1 MAKSGETLVKETDDF
16 IKTSQETAEGMN
28 EILTGINQIKSS
40 VNHVNEMSHENNS
53 NFESLKRETEK
64 FNDTVGNEKQKVL
77 IVDDDNIHLEMVEAV
92 LQNEYEISTAK
103 SGKEALGLFYQG
115 LVPQLVLLDLIMP
128 DMDGWNTYKR
138 IKAISGLHDIPIA
151 FFTSSNDPKDIK
163 HAQEMGA
170 IDYIKKP
177 YDKDELLRR
186 VGNIIKKM
194 SEKTEIS
201 R

>member
-53 NFESLKRETEK
+53 NFELLKQETDK

-77 IVDDDNIHLEMVEAV
+77 IVDDDSIHLEMVEAV
-92 LQNEYEISTAK
+92 LQNDYEVTTAK

-115 LVPQLVLLDLIMP
+115 LVPQLILLDLIMP
-128 DMDGWNTYKR
+128 DMDGWDTYKR
-138 IKAISGLHDIPIA
+138 IKAISGLHDTPIA
-151 FFTSSNDPKDIK
+151 FFTTSNDQKDK
-163 HAQEMGA
+163 QHAHEMGA
-170 IDYIKKP
+170 VDYIKKP
-177 YDKDELLRR
+177 YDKDDLLRR
-186 VGNIIKKM
+186 VGNILKK
-194 SEKTEIS
+194 
-201 R
+201 